1 MSRARPA
8 RAPHSRCAC
17 CCPRPCMA
25 PPRMS
30 PAGSAATRAR
40 PALQGMPVVMVSAN
54 AHEYAPGGYGANH
67 DAFLTKPVDIS
78 VLLETLRTCLK
89 LEWRYHAEPA
99 PVRTHDSMLRA
110 APAARHHLEDLWQ
123 LGMIGHVRG
132 IHAKLR
138 DIESEDPD

>member
-1 MSRARPA
+1 
-8 RAPHSRCAC
+8 
-17 CCPRPCMA
+17 
-25 PPRMS
+25 
-30 PAGSAATRAR
+30 
-40 PALQGMPVVMVSAN
+40 MVSAN

-138 DIESEDPD
+138 DIESEDPDSAPITTHLRTLVESFEMKRYMEVVKELRADG